1 MTVSYTHQH
10 HNIYIY
16 IHMLCLVYTGF
27 TVRFMEIEYRYE
39 EGEPDAQVCLE
50 GEGEIAQT
58 ASAII
63 SSPSQGSATGKP
75 TTFV

>member
-1 MTVSYTHQH
+1 
-10 HNIYIY
+10 
-16 IHMLCLVYTGF
+16 
-27 TVRFMEIEYRYE
+27 MEIEYRYE

-63 SSPSQGSATGKP
+63 SSPSQGSATGKS